1 MKFYT
6 SYFLV
11 FSGLSHLICCGIP
24 LVLGAST
31 IITNLAFYSTLNPYF
46 ELFETVEGYLF
57 TITSIFL
64 VSFISLEIYNNKIK
78 CGEADDCC
86 TVDECDITKKRIKT
100 NIMISCIL
108 YLFNCFFFFSERIS

>member
-11 FSGLSHLICCGIP
+11 FSGLSHFICCGIP
-24 LVLGAST
+24 FVLGAST

-46 ELFETVEGYLF
+46 ELFEAVEGYLF

-64 VSFISLEIYNNKIK
+64 TLPFAIETASSCFVIFLAVFSL
-78 CGEADDCC
+78 
-86 TVDECDITKKRIKT
+86 
-100 NIMISCIL
+100 
-108 YLFNCFFFFSERIS
+108 SEYFLLS

>member
-24 LVLGAST
+24 IVLGAST
-31 IITNLAFYSTLNPYF
+31 FFTNLAFYSTLNPYF
-46 ELFETVEGYLF
+46 ELFEMAEGYLF

-78 CGEADDCC
+78 CAEEDDCC
-86 TVDECDITKKRIKT
+86 SVVECDITKKKIRT
-100 NIMISCIL
+100 NIMLSCIL
-108 YLFNCFFFFSERIS
+108 YLFNCFFYISERIS